1 MQDFIAVLDF
11 GSQYAHLIAKRIRHL
26 GAYTKIFSPS
36 AKENFLHDAKGIV
49 LSGGPASVYST
60 DIPQFNSNIL
70 NLDLPI
76 LGLCYGHQLIAKEF
90 GGAIANTGKG
100 EFGKAILQQTSD
112 FPLWQNVSFPNQVW
126 MSHQDSV
133 TKCPPDFEVTGVTE
147 SGNVAAMRHRKRRI
161 YTLQF
166 HPEVNDTEQGQ
177 KMLDN
182 FINTCEIYSKWSM
195 ETFIK
200 ETTERL
206 QQEVGERKVLMF
218 ISGGVDSSVAFALL
232 DRVLGRDQMLGLYI
246 NNGFMRK
253 DESTEII
260 ERYRQLGYT
269 NIQSRDYST
278 FFLDAVANQVDP
290 QIKRQKIGATF
301 IRMRDKFLNELN
313 LSAQEWMLGQG
324 TLYPDI
330 IESGGTE
337 HAEVIKSHHN
347 RVQEVLDLVDS
358 GNVVEPLKDLYK
370 DEVRQVGS
378 LLGLPD
384 SIVWRHPFPGPG
396 LAINVLSA
404 RGDES
409 FPNLEQTAAEV
420 SNCLKESN
428 CDFSILPVRSV
439 GVQGDQRTY
448 TSPAALINTPRD
460 WDWLEKEATRLTNE
474 VRNINRVVLQFDSNN
489 KDLNAPYII
498 RGAFCSKER
507 LDLLREADFMAT
519 QMLKENGLMEKIFQ
533 LLVILLPISKNEKED
548 SLVLRPVVSED
559 VMTAQFARINWNLL
573 DPLVESILGLSGI
586 ETVFYDITHKPPA
599 TFGWE

>member
-36 AKENFLHDAKGIV
+36 AKESFLQDAKGIV

-182 FINTCEIYSKWSM
+182 FINICEICSKWSM

-246 NNGFMRK
+246 DNGFMRK

-301 IRMRDKFLNELN
+301 IGMRDKFLNELN

-347 RVQEVLDLVDS
+347 RVQEVLDLVFS

-370 DEVRQVGS
+370 DEVRQVGN

-474 VRNINRVVLQFDSNN
+474 VRNINRVVLQLDSNN
-489 KDLNAPYII
+489 KDLKAPYII

-533 LLVILLPISKNEKED
+533 LLVILLPISKNGKED